1 MYITHV
7 GNLAIPKKYRGS
19 WFMDME
25 IEPKPVGIDPLTG
38 DRIYFGDG
46 HNIACLLEDINS
58 IPF

>member
-1 MYITHV
+1 
-7 GNLAIPKKYRGS
+7 
-19 WFMDME
+19 MDME